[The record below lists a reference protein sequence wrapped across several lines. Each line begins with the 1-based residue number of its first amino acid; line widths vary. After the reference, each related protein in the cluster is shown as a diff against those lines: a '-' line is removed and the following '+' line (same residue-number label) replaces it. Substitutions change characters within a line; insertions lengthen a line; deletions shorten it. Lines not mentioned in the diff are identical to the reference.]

1 MRRRKEKKL
10 LSQGEGIAIEF
21 KESNNKINSSLY
33 ETVRSFAHRY
43 GGHIILCVS
52 NK

>member
-1 MRRRKEKKL
+1 MRRWKDKKL

-21 KESNNKINSSLY
+21 RESKNKINPSLY
-33 ETVRSFAHRY
+33 VAVCSFANRY
-43 GGHIILCVS
+43 GGHIIPGVS